1 MQFRLPQPRQ
11 PFILLALAA
20 VLGVIAADQWEVSPP
35 WAFGLAAL
43 GVLAVLLRPD
53 ALTCG
58 LLCALVFFE
67 IHTIRHYGS
76 ESRQLARS
84 LEAGPRVVRATGIVW
99 SDPEK
104 PTTAS
109 RTVTARFRVKVENLE
124 LGDGAWPSPLLVNVS
139 WAGSLPVYGDRVSFI
154 GSAANLEPVRNPGQF
169 DFAGYQRRQGV
180 HSEIRTRFATDCRIE
195 SHDHGNPAQALAY
208 RTSRWIQQ
216 QLRLDLENSPEISD
230 LIASMVLGLRGETPE
245 DMKALFQRTGTMHLF
260 AVSGLNVAML
270 AAIVLGL
277 LRPFAVR
284 RGVAVF
290 VVVPILIGYALVTGL
305 TPSCVRATIM
315 ASLVLLGH
323 VFDRRALPLNSLGAA
338 AFFILAWD
346 TEQLFSPGFQ
356 FSFVLVITIVWLA
369 VKIQR
374 RIEPLGEPDVFLPK
388 ELWSW
393 SQRVRMR
400 CVGHLAV
407 IMGVTVSAWVGS
419 LAFTAGYFHLF
430 SPSALIANLLAV
442 PLAFVVLLLGLASVI
457 FAPFWKT
464 GVILCNNANW
474 FCAKFLL
481 HVVKWFALI
490 PGSYVYVETPKL
502 APAASCE
509 IEVFDLGDGGA
520 TFLRVGGCDWL
531 IDCGAT
537 SDYDRIVLPYL
548 RSRGVN
554 RLDGLLLTHGD
565 IRHLGAALT
574 AIRDFRPD
582 TVGDS
587 TLRDRSPTR
596 RDLHSELAKMQMG
609 KSLYARGDVITI
621 SDTARLRVLFP
632 PAGLRR
638 TVADD
643 RAFFVQFETGGSR
656 VLFMSDSG
664 FSTEQWLLEN
674 EPDLRSDIVVKGQ
687 HTRDF
692 SGTVNFLQRVAP
704 QAVICTGLGFGEPAV
719 KLDAWEK
726 ATRALG
732 IEVFRQDRSGAVHV
746 EIRPDGLE
754 TRGFVNGQ
762 IFRSRAR

>member
-20 VLGVIAADQWEVSPP
+20 VLGVVAADHWQVPP
-35 WAFGLAAL
+35 LWAFGLAAF
-43 GVLAVLLRPD
+43 GVVAVLMRPG

-67 IHTIRHYGS
+67 IHTVRHYGS
-76 ESRQLARS
+76 EARQLARL
-84 LEAGPRVVRATGIVW
+84 LEEGPRVVRGTGLVW
-99 SDPEK
+99 SDPVK
-104 PTTAS
+104 PATAS
-109 RTVTARFRVKVENLE
+109 RTVTARFRVKVENLT
-124 LGDGAWPSPLLVNVS
+124 LGDVAWPAPLVVNVS
-139 WAGSLPVYGDRVSFI
+139 WAGPFPAYGDRISFV
-154 GSAANLEPVRNPGQF
+154 GSAANLEPPRNPGQF
-169 DFAGYQRRQGV
+169 DFAHYQSRQGV
-180 HSEIRTRFATDCRIE
+180 YSEIRTRFANDCRVE
-195 SHDHGNPAQALAY
+195 SHGHGNPAQAFAF

-216 QLRLDLENSPEISD
+216 QLRLDLEGSPEISD

-270 AAIVLGL
+270 AAIVIGL

-374 RIEPLGEPDVFLPK
+374 RIEPLGAPDAFLPK

-393 SQRVRMR
+393 AQRARMR
-400 CVGHLAV
+400 CVGHFAV

-419 LAFTAGYFHLF
+419 LAFTVGYFHLF
-430 SPSALIANLLAV
+430 SPSALIANLAAV

-474 FCAKFLL
+474 FCAKLL
-481 HVVKWFALI
+481 LKVLKAFALL
-490 PGSYVYVETPKL
+490 PGSYVYVETPTL
-502 APAASCE
+502 APTPLCE
-509 IEVFDLGDGGA
+509 FTVFDLGEGGA
-520 TFLRVGGCDWL
+520 THLRAGGSDWL
-531 IDCGAT
+531 LDSGA
-537 SDYDRIVLPYL
+537 SGDYDRIVLPYL

-554 RLDGLLLTHGD
+554 QLDGLLLTHGD
-565 IRHLGAALT
+565 IRHIGGAFT
-574 AIRDFRPD
+574 AIHDFRPEAL
-582 TVGDS
+582 VDS

-596 RDLHSELAKMQMG
+596 RKLHTDLVPMQRG
-609 KSLYARGDVITI
+609 KGLYVRGDII
-621 SDTARLRVLFP
+621 AIGDTARLRVLFP

-643 RAFFVQFETGGSR
+643 MTLVLQLEAGGKR

-664 FSTEQWLLEN
+664 LPTEQWLLEN
-674 EPDLRSDIVVKGQ
+674 EPDLRSDLVVKGQ
-687 HTRDF
+687 HSKDF
-692 SGTVNFLQRVAP
+692 SGTVNFLTRVAP
-704 QAVICTGLGFGEPAV
+704 QAVICTGLGFGEPSA
-719 KLDAWEK
+719 KLDSWEK
-726 ATRALG
+726 ATRERG
-732 IEVFRQDRSGAVHV
+732 IEVFRQDRAGAVQV

-754 TRGFVNGQ
+754 ARGFVNGQ

>member
-11 PFILLALAA
+11 PFILLAVAA
-20 VLGVIAADQWEVSPP
+20 VLGVVAADRWEVSPL

-43 GVLAVLLRPD
+43 GVLAVLMRPG
-53 ALTCG
+53 AVTCG
-58 LLCALVFFE
+58 LLCALIFFE
-67 IHTIRHYGS
+67 IHTFRHYGS
-76 ESRQLARS
+76 EARQLSRL
-84 LEAGPRVVRATGIVW
+84 LEDGPRVVRATGIVW

-104 PTTAS
+104 PATAS
-109 RTVTARFRVKVENLE
+109 RTVTARFRVKVESLT
-124 LGDGAWPSPLLVNVS
+124 LGEVVWPTPLLVNVS
-139 WAGSLPVYGDRVSFI
+139 WAGPFPAYGDRVSFI
-154 GSAANLEPVRNPGQF
+154 GSVANLEPPRNPGQF
-169 DFAGYQRRQGV
+169 DFANYQHRQGV
-180 HSEIRTRFATDCRIE
+180 YSEIRTRFATDCRIE
-195 SHDHGNPAQALAY
+195 SHGHGNPAQAFAF
-208 RTSRWIQQ
+208 RTARWIQG
-216 QLRLDLENSPEISD
+216 QLRLDLEDSPEISN
-230 LIASMVLGLRGETPE
+230 LIASMVLGMRGETPE

-290 VVVPILIGYALVTGL
+290 VVVPILIAYALVTGL

-315 ASLVLLGH
+315 ATLVLLGH

-338 AFFILAWD
+338 AFVILAWD

-356 FSFVLVITIVWLA
+356 FSFVLVVTIVWLA

-374 RIEPLGEPDVFLPK
+374 RIEPLGEPDAFLPR

-393 SQRVRMR
+393 SQRLRMR
-400 CVGHLAV
+400 CVGHFAV

-442 PLAFVVLLLGLASVI
+442 PLAFAVLVLGLISVI
-457 FAPFWKT
+457 FAPFWKM

-481 HVVKWFALI
+481 YVLKWFALI

-502 APAASCE
+502 APAPPCE

-520 TFLRVGGCDWL
+520 AFLRTGGSDWL

-537 SDYDRIVLPYL
+537 SDYERIVLPYL

-554 RLDGLLLTHGD
+554 HLEGLLLTHGD

-587 TLRDRSPTR
+587 PLRDRSPTR
-596 RDLHSELAKMQMG
+596 RGLHSDLVKMQMG
-609 KSLYARGDVITI
+609 KSIYARGDVITVGE
-621 SDTARLRVLFP
+621 TARLRVLFP

-643 RAFFVQFETGGSR
+643 MALVLQLEVGGKR

-674 EPDLRSDIVVKGQ
+674 EPDLRSDLVVKGQ
-687 HTRDF
+687 HAKDF

-704 QAVICTGLGFGEPAV
+704 RAVICTGLGFGEAPA
-719 KLDAWEK
+719 KLDPWEK
-726 ATRALG
+726 ATRELG

-746 EIRPDGLE
+746 EIRPDSLE
-754 TRGFVNGQ
+754 ARGFVNGQ

>member
-20 VLGVIAADQWEVSPP
+20 VLGVFAADRWEVSPL

-43 GVLAVLLRPD
+43 GVLAVLVRPG
-53 ALTCG
+53 AVTCG

-67 IHTIRHYGS
+67 IHTVRHYGS
-76 ESRQLARS
+76 EARELARV
-84 LEAGPRVVRATGIVW
+84 LGNGPRVVRATGVVW

-104 PTTAS
+104 PVTAS
-109 RTVTARFRVKVENLE
+109 RTVTARFRVKLE
-124 LGDGAWPSPLLVNVS
+124 SLSLDDVAWPGSLLVNVS
-139 WAGSLPVYGDRVSFI
+139 WAGPFPAYGDRVSFI
-154 GSAANLEPVRNPGQF
+154 GSIANLEPPRNPGQF

-180 HSEIRTRFATDCRIE
+180 YSEIRTRFATDCRIE
-195 SHDHGNPAQALAY
+195 SRGHGNPAQAFAF
-208 RTSRWIQQ
+208 RTARWIQQ
-216 QLRLDLENSPEISD
+216 QLRLDLDDSPEISD

-290 VVVPILIGYALVTGL
+290 VVVPILLGYALVTGL
-305 TPSCVRATIM
+305 TPSCIRATIM
-315 ASLVLLGH
+315 ATLVLLGH

-346 TEQLFSPGFQ
+346 SEQLFSPGFQ

-374 RIEPLGEPDVFLPK
+374 RIEPLGEPDAFLPK

-400 CVGHLAV
+400 CVGHFAT
-407 IMGVTVSAWVGS
+407 IMGVTIAAWLGS
-419 LAFTAGYFHLF
+419 TPFTAGYFHLF
-430 SPSALIANLLAV
+430 SPSALIANLAAV

-457 FAPFWKT
+457 FAPIWKT

-481 HVVKWFALI
+481 YVLKWFALI
-490 PGSYVYVETPKL
+490 PGGYIYVEMPKL
-502 APAASCE
+502 VSAPPCE

-520 TFLRVGGCDWL
+520 TFLRTGGSDWL
-531 IDCGAT
+531 IDCGGT
-537 SDYDRIVLPYL
+537 SDYERIVLPYL

-574 AIRDFRPD
+574 AIRDFRP
-582 TVGDS
+582 GMIADS

-596 RDLHSELAKMQMG
+596 RGLHSELVKMQMG
-609 KSLYARGDVITI
+609 KSIYTRGDVIAVG
-621 SDTARLRVLFP
+621 DTARLRVLFP

-643 RAFFVQFETGGSR
+643 MALVVQLETGGKR

-674 EPDLRSDIVVKGQ
+674 EPDLRSDLLVKGQ
-687 HTRDF
+687 HTKDF

-704 QAVICTGLGFGEPAV
+704 QAVICTGPGFGEPSA
-719 KLDAWEK
+719 KLDPWEK
-726 ATRALG
+726 ATRELG

-746 EIRPDGLE
+746 EIGPEGFE
-754 TRGFVNGQ
+754 ARGFANGQ

>member
-20 VLGVIAADQWEVSPP
+20 VLGVIAADHWEVSPL

-43 GVLAVLLRPD
+43 GVLAVLVRPG
-53 ALTCG
+53 AVTCG

-67 IHTIRHYGS
+67 IHTVRHYGN
-76 ESRQLARS
+76 EARQLARV
-84 LEAGPRVVRATGIVW
+84 LEDGPRVVRATGIVR

-104 PTTAS
+104 PATPS
-109 RTVTARFRVKVENLE
+109 RTVTARFRVKVESLV
-124 LGDGAWPSPLLVNVS
+124 LGEEAWPSPLLVNVS
-139 WAGSLPVYGDRVSFI
+139 WAGAFPAYGDRVSFI
-154 GSAANLEPVRNPGQF
+154 GSIANLEPPTTPGQF
-169 DFAGYQRRQGV
+169 DSAGYQHRQGV
-180 HSEIRTRFATDCRIE
+180 YSEIRTRFATDCRIE
-195 SHDHGNPAQALAY
+195 SHGHGNPAQAFAF
-208 RTSRWIQQ
+208 RTARWIQR
-216 QLRLDLENSPEISD
+216 QLRLDLEDSPEISD

-290 VVVPILIGYALVTGL
+290 VIVPILLGYALVTGL

-315 ASLVLLGH
+315 ATLVLLGH

-338 AFFILAWD
+338 AFFILAWH

-374 RIEPLGEPDVFLPK
+374 RIEPLGEPDAFLPK

-393 SQRVRMR
+393 PQRVRMR
-400 CVGHLAV
+400 CVGHFAA
-407 IMGVTVSAWVGS
+407 IMGVTIAAWLGS
-419 LAFTAGYFHLF
+419 TPFTAGYFHLF
-430 SPSALIANLLAV
+430 SPSALLANLAAV

-457 FAPFWKT
+457 FAPIWQT

-474 FCAKFLL
+474 FCAKLL
-481 HVVKWFALI
+481 LYVLKLFAVV
-490 PGSYVYVETPKL
+490 PGSYVYVETPRL
-502 APAASCE
+502 ETAPLCE
-509 IEVFDLGDGGA
+509 FMVFDLGEGGA
-520 TFLRVGGCDWL
+520 THLRSGGSDWL
-531 IDCGAT
+531 LDCGGS
-537 SDYDRIVLPYL
+537 SDYERIVLPYL

-554 RLDGLLLTHGD
+554 RLAGLLLTHGD
-565 IRHLGAALT
+565 VRHMGGAFT
-574 AIRDFRPD
+574 AIQDFRPGS
-582 TVGDS
+582 VADS

-596 RDLHSELAKMQMG
+596 RRLHSELVQMQLG
-609 KSLYARGDVITI
+609 KSLYARGDFIQI
-621 SDTARLRVLFP
+621 GEAAHLRVLFP

-638 TVADD
+638 TASDD
-643 RAFFVQFETGGSR
+643 MALVVQLEAGGKR

-664 FSTEQWLLEN
+664 LPTEQWLLEN
-674 EPDLRSDIVVKGQ
+674 EPDLRSDLIVKGQ
-687 HTRDF
+687 HTKDF
-692 SGTVNFLQRVAP
+692 SGTVNFLTRVAP
-704 QAVICTGLGFGEPAV
+704 QAVICTGLGFGEPPA
-719 KLDAWEK
+719 KLDPWEQ
-726 ATRALG
+726 AVRALG
-732 IEVFRQDRSGAVHV
+732 IEVFRQDRAGAVQV

-754 TRGFVNGQ
+754 ARGFVNGQ
-762 IFRSRAR
+762 TFRSRAR